1 MLKLTDKIILFPIW
15 LLSLIPLRILLMV
28 SWIIY
33 FILYYIVGYRKKV
46 VFENLRKSFPEKSS
60 EEIKTL
66 ARKFFLHLCD
76 YFFESIY
83 MLNMSNEE
91 VKRRYKARNPELIEE
106 LYAKGK
112 NAIAATSHYG
122 NWEWAASGWIQMPYK
137 TIGIYKP
144 LSNKLFDRFMIHL
157 RSRYGSPVE
166 PMKHTLRAI
175 IESQKQGDTFI
186 LYLVGDQRPMKS
198 EIHYWTTF
206 MNQDTPLITGPE
218 KLAKKF
224 DLAVVFIDVIQ
235 TRRGYY
241 ELNYELLTESP
252 KETAE
257 FEITENYIRL
267 VEKQILRKPELYL
280 WSHKRWKHK
289 RETQTLQTQNQE

>member
-1 MLKLTDKIILFPIW
+1 MLTLRDKIMLFPLWFI
-15 LLSLIPLRILLMV
+15 SLFPLPVLFVISDFVFLIV
-28 SWIIY
+28 
-33 FILYYIVGYRKKV
+33 YYVTGYRKKV
-46 VFENLRKSFPEKSS
+46 VIGNLKKAFPELTD
-60 EEIKTL
+60 EGIKKMAKT
-66 ARKFFLHLCD
+66 FFRHLCD
-76 YFFESIY
+76 YFFETLY
-83 MLNMSNEE
+83 MLNMGNEE
-91 VKRRYKARNPELIEE
+91 VKRRYKPQNPEVIEE
-106 LYAKGK
+106 LYARGI
-112 NAIAATSHYG
+112 NAIAVTSHYA

-198 EIHYWTTF
+198 EIQYWTTF
-206 MNQDTPLITGPE
+206 MNQETPLITGPE

-224 DLAVVFIDVIQ
+224 NLAVVFIDVIQ
-235 TRRGYY
+235 KRRGYY
-241 ELNYELLTESP
+241 ELNYNLITDKP
-252 KETAE
+252 KETEE
-257 FEITENYIRL
+257 FEITEKYIRL
-267 VEKQILRKPELYL
+267 VEKQIMRNPGLYL

-289 RETQTLQTQNQE
+289 KELADR